1 MSDTDSSRRRPSER
15 RQLGVGR
22 KGLIMK
28 RILLACGIVAGPLFI
43 AASLTQAS
51 TRRGFDLAR
60 HPISLLSL
68 GSLGWIQIAN
78 FVVCGI
84 LYVIGAVGLRTA
96 LRSGRGITW
105 GPLLIGT
112 TGVGLI
118 IAGVFTADPGAG
130 FPPGAPAG
138 APAMSWHGALHE
150 VGFLLCF
157 AGAIAACGV
166 FARRYAALGRRS
178 WMVAALAAPVAS
190 LVAVGWPD
198 LNTLSVRLV
207 IATATLFGFLTAVFA
222 QVLAEPSAVWSG
234 SAVAKSGHL
243 RGRLLVE
250 RSGNAAAGHQSTA
263 YQMIKPR

>member
-51 TRRGFDLAR
+51 THRGFDLAR

-105 GPLLIGT
+105 VHWLIGT

-150 VGFLLCF
+150 VGFLLSF

-166 FARRYAALGRRS
+166 FARRYAALKSKLDG
-178 WMVAALAAPVAS
+178 
-190 LVAVGWPD
+190 G
-198 LNTLSVRLV
+198 
-207 IATATLFGFLTAVFA
+207 G
-222 QVLAEPSAVWSG
+222 SG
-234 SAVAKSGHL
+234 GARGIPR
-243 RGRLLVE
+243 RGRLA
-250 RSGNAAAGHQSTA
+250 RSQHTQRAISDRDSHPVRVPDRSLRPGAG
-263 YQMIKPR
+263 